1 MNNLIQFPQISVF
14 NFNQNDVNIQLFNDE
29 PWFLASDI
37 CTILGY
43 SNARDAIAKHVDI
56 EDVAKRD
63 GLSKDGK
70 KRVMNWINESGL
82 YALIFGS
89 QLKEAIPFKR
99 WVTSEVLP
107 TIRRTG
113 CYRAER
119 EVLCEE
125 FKQIIKEICGESL
138 RNAWL
143 DMLNS
148 TDKDRQQSVF
158 NQIALMFDMTVQ
170 AQVRKECEKRI
181 EKMREIIYLPTV

>member
-1 MNNLIQFPQISVF
+1 MNTEIVEF
-14 NFNQNDVNIQLFNDE
+14 NFNSSPVRAQTINNEAYFC
-29 PWFLASDI
+29 LA
-37 CTILGY
+37 
-43 SNARDAIAKHVDI
+43 DACEAL
-56 EDVAKRD
+56 
-63 GLSKDGK
+63 GLSNSRKTKTQLNEKGVTKSYILTNGGK
-70 KRVMNWINESGL
+70 QEITFINEPNL
-82 YALIFGS
+82 YRLIFRS
-89 QLKEAIPFKR
+89 NKPQAQMFAD
-99 WVTSEVLP
+99 WVYEEVLP
-107 TIRRTG
+107 AIRRTG

-181 EKMREIIYLPTV
+181 EKMREIIYLPAE